1 MPVSS
6 LHFIV
11 GTLWGL
17 VGSGWLTSLGWPR
30 NDTRS
35 DPNPPAAS
43 VNLSSHVGTA
53 LAFDRPVRG
62 FSEAEDPGEWLTCP
76 LAGPCTCPCSSMP
89 LVSEISGEG
98 TVVVNLNLT
107 AKCEPEHSLPDAVVG
122 PVATELSALAKFKR
136 RMRVWCSAIT
146 ASLVWM
152 LRVLIRVLMVGGTHG
167 CIMSM
172 VCGEFFREGRNANF
186 AATFTAALTA
196 LAHTT
201 ILDTSLAAA
210 FPASLT
216 AASLAF
222 LGTLPVVAF
231 DTATLAPQTVW
242 PPALHVESIPLS
254 APVPRAFICPITM
267 APMAN
272 PAMTPRG
279 TSYERE
285 ALCDWIS
292 RQHRYPGGEAR
303 AAHQRTHPLT
313 HSAPTDAAHSPA
325 THTGPWDA

>member
-35 DPNPPAAS
+35 DPTPPAAS

-89 LVSEISGEG
+89 LASE
-98 TVVVNLNLT
+98 VVNLNLT
-107 AKCEPEHSLPDAVVG
+107 AKCEPEDSLLVWQQRMVWKQRILRLAAD

-136 RMRVWCSAIT
+136 SIHLWCSAI
-146 ASLVWM
+146 AVVLVW
-152 LRVLIRVLMVGGTHG
+152 VLGIFTLGILIAMV
-167 CIMSM
+167 SSQ
-172 VCGEFFREGRNANF
+172 FFRWGRLATWTLAYTF
-186 AATFTAALTA
+186 AAALTA
-196 LAHTT
+196 LAQTT
-201 ILDTSLAAA
+201 TFDTSLAAA
-210 FPASLT
+210 LPT
-216 AASLAF
+216 SLASALF
-222 LGTLPVVAF
+222 AILGTIPLTLPNDV
-231 DTATLAPQTVW
+231 TPAPQTVW

-254 APVPRAFICPITM
+254 APVPPAFICPITM

-272 PAMTPRG
+272 PAITPRG
-279 TSYERE
+279 TSYDRE
-285 ALCDWIS
+285 ALSEWITKE
-292 RQHRYPGGEAR
+292 HRYPGGEVR
-303 AAHQRTHPLT
+303 AAPPRKRTHPQR
-313 HSAPTDAAHSPA
+313 PR
-325 THTGPWDA
+325 